1 MKLCPECDF
10 IYEDDQAVCDMDGKQ
25 LVPQPIPESVS
36 SPVAASA
43 PKVSSHGSKRWF
55 ALAAGLALLLAVIA
69 VAYVSQ
75 ASQKR
80 AYAASS
86 PIPSVAVET
95 TPQPVSVPKET
106 PEAVD
111 TAEANNA
118 NAAAREASTKMLTNV
133 AATAANAGSSANE
146 AGRVILRLT
155 NGATISADDA
165 WPGKNGVWYRQGGLV
180 TFLKGNQLKAIE
192 RIPASRRTNTPTS
205 DKIEK
210 PKTQTAAA
218 PNSLRLKRLE
228 PATPQKPSR
237 MTSFLRKTGDFLKKP
252 FKR

>member
-10 IYEDDQAVCDMDGKQ
+10 IYEDDQAICDMDGKQ
-25 LVPQPIPESVS
+25 LVPQLQPTSVS
-36 SPVAASA
+36 APVASA
-43 PKVSSHGSKRWF
+43 PKVASHGSKRWF

-75 ASQKR
+75 TGQKR
-80 AYAASS
+80 SYAASS
-86 PIPSVAVET
+86 IPSVAVEI
-95 TPQPVSVPKET
+95 TPQPVSVPAAS
-106 PEAVD
+106 PAAV
-111 TAEANNA
+111 EGSEPNND
-118 NAAAREASTKMLTNV
+118 NASAREASTKMLTNAV
-133 AATAANAGSSANE
+133 AATAANADPSASDS
-146 AGRVILRLT
+146 GRVVLRLT
-155 NGATISADDA
+155 NGAVISADDA
-165 WPGKNGVWYRQGGLV
+165 WSGKNGVWYRQGGLV
-180 TFLKGNQLKAIE
+180 TFLKHSQLKAIE
-192 RIPASRRTNTPTS
+192 RIPARRTNTPAN

-210 PKTQTAAA
+210 SKTQTATA